1 MLILQYFQKVS
12 SMKKVCLSLFC
23 LLLLCGCTVAR
34 SDQTETTTEPVTV
47 SGGELTVRSVWITY
61 YELQAFTGKYD
72 TGDGFYSAV
81 SKAFAGLQKRGFTA
95 VTVQVHPCADAFYR
109 SEYFP
114 VSAYCFGK
122 EGGALKYDPLE
133 LLCKAAHE
141 NQLKIEAWFNP
152 YRVSQQNKI
161 EKLSNGNIAK
171 KWYKEKNGNV
181 VIVNKK
187 IYFNPAAKAVQKYI
201 VAGVREIVKNYPVD
215 GIHFDDYFYPD
226 TDKKIDAKQYAAYRA
241 DGGTRSL
248 GTWRRSQVNDL
259 IRAVYNAVKE
269 EDKNCIFGISP
280 AAGIANDRD
289 SLYADVETWATQKG
303 YCDYLCPQVY
313 FGFLNDT
320 LPFMKTVKDWQDM
333 VTACDLYIGLPL
345 YKCGKADAY
354 AGRGKAEF
362 QENKNMIFRQI
373 QFIRQIPAVK
383 GFYVFSYSYLSDDS
397 VKVEVSG
404 LYSAM
409 Q

>member
-1 MLILQYFQKVS
+1 M
-12 SMKKVCLSLFC
+12 
-23 LLLLCGCTVAR
+23 
-34 SDQTETTTEPVTV
+34 
-47 SGGELTVRSVWITY
+47 
-61 YELQAFTGKYD
+61 
-72 TGDGFYSAV
+72 
-81 SKAFAGLQKRGFTA
+81 
-95 VTVQVHPCADAFYR
+95 
-109 SEYFP
+109 
-114 VSAYCFGK
+114 
-122 EGGALKYDPLE
+122 
-133 LLCKAAHE
+133 
-141 NQLKIEAWFNP
+141 
-152 YRVSQQNKI
+152 
-161 EKLSNGNIAK
+161 
-171 KWYKEKNGNV
+171 
-181 VIVNKK
+181 VIVNQK
-187 IYFNPAAKAVQKYI
+187 IYFNPASKAVQKRI

-226 TDKKIDAKQYAAYRA
+226 TDKKIDTKQYAVYCA
-241 DGGTRSL
+241 DGGNLSL
-248 GTWRRSQVNDL
+248 GDLRRSRVNDL
-259 IRAVYNAVKE
+259 IRAVYKAVKE
-269 EDKNCIFGISP
+269 ENQSCTFGISP

-289 SLYADVETWATQKG
+289 SLYADVKTWATQKG

-320 LPFMKTVKDWQDM
+320 LPFMKTVKDWRDL

-383 GFYVFSYSYLSDDS
+383 GFYVFSYGYLSDDS
-397 VKVEVSG
+397 VGEEVSG

>member
-1 MLILQYFQKVS
+1 
-12 SMKKVCLSLFC
+12 MKKVFLSLFC
-23 LLLLCGCTVAR
+23 LVLLCGCTVNKPA
-34 SDQTETTTEPVTV
+34 QIETTTAPDTAAA
-47 SGGELTVRSVWITY
+47 GELTVRSVWITY

-72 TGDGFYSAV
+72 TGGDFYSAV
-81 SKAFAGLQKRGFTA
+81 SKAFAQLQRRGFTA
-95 VTVQVHPCADAFYR
+95 VTVQVHPCADAFYQ
-109 SEYFP
+109 SKYFP

-122 EGGALKYDPLE
+122 AGGELKYDPLE

-152 YRVSQQNKI
+152 YRVSQQDKI
-161 EKLSNGNIAK
+161 DKLSDDNIAK

-181 VIVNKK
+181 VIVNQK
-187 IYFNPAAKAVQKYI
+187 IYFNPASKAVQKRI

-226 TDKKIDAKQYAAYRA
+226 TDKKIDAKQYAVYCA
-241 DGGTRSL
+241 DGGNLSL
-248 GTWRRSQVNDL
+248 GDWRRSRVNDL
-259 IRAVYNAVKE
+259 IRAVYKAVKE
-269 EDKNCIFGISP
+269 ENQSCTFGISP

-320 LPFMKTVKDWQDM
+320 LPFMKTVKDWRDL

-354 AGRGKAEF
+354 AGRGKGEF
-362 QENKNMIFRQI
+362 RENKNMIFRQI

-383 GFYVFSYSYLSDDS
+383 GFYVFSYGYLSDDS
-397 VKVEVSG
+397 VGEEVSG

>member
-1 MLILQYFQKVS
+1 
-12 SMKKVCLSLFC
+12 MKKVFLSFLPGTAVRMHGEQTGTNRDHNGAGHGCCRRTDRAKRVDHLLRAPGLYRQIRYRQRLLQRRIKGFC
-23 LLLLCGCTVAR
+23 SVA
-34 SDQTETTTEPVTV
+34 
-47 SGGELTVRSVWITY
+47 
-61 YELQAFTGKYD
+61 K
-72 TGDGFYSAV
+72 
-81 SKAFAGLQKRGFTA
+81 AGLYGGHRAGA
-95 VTVQVHPCADAFYR
+95 PCADAFYR
-109 SEYFP
+109 SKYFP
-114 VSAYCFGK
+114 VSVYCFGK
-122 EGGALKYDPLE
+122 AGGELKYDPLE

-161 EKLSNGNIAK
+161 EKLSDENIAK

-181 VIVNKK
+181 VIVNQK
-187 IYFNPAAKAVQKYI
+187 IYFNPASKAVQKRI

-226 TDKKIDAKQYAAYRA
+226 TDKKIDAKQYAVYCA
-241 DGGTRSL
+241 DGGNLSL
-248 GTWRRSQVNDL
+248 GDWRRSRVNDL
-259 IRAVYNAVKE
+259 IRAVYKAVKE
-269 EDKNCIFGISP
+269 ENQSCTFGISP

-320 LPFMKTVKDWQDM
+320 LPFMKTVKDWRDL

-354 AGRGKAEF
+354 AGRGKGEF
-362 QENKNMIFRQI
+362 RDNKNMIFRQI

-383 GFYVFSYSYLSDDS
+383 GFYVFSYGYLSDDS
-397 VKVEVSG
+397 VGEEVSG